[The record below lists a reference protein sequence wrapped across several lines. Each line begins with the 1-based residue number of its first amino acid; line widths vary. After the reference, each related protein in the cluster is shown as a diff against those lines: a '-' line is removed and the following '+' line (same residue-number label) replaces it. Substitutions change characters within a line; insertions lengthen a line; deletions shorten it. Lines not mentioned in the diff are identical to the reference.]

1 MKLFKTKKDIGEKIT
16 SCKRNLKQYIKDC
29 TRIQKDLFKLS
40 DTTVE
45 IKCIKND
52 EARSDNDEEDLETSA
67 DTTAIYKTLDE
78 NFANVLPFVEE
89 TIDRWNSRTH
99 ILKNLS

>member
-1 MKLFKTKKDIGEKIT
+1 MELFKAKKDIGEKIT
-16 SCKRNLKQYIKDC
+16 SCKRNLKRYIKDC

-40 DTTVE
+40 ETTVQ
-45 IKCIKND
+45 IKSFKNE
-52 EARSDNDEEDLETSA
+52 EAGSYNDDEDLETSA
-67 DTTAIYKTLDE
+67 DTAAIYKTLDD